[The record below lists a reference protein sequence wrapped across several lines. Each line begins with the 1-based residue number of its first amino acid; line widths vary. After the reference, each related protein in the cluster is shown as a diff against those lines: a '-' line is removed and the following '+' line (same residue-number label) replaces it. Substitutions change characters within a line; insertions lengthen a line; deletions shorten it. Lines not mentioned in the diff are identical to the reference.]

1 MQPRFASRLRGLR
14 LAKLAPISLSLALL
28 TGGVWLTQAS
38 LVPPSAQAYK
48 PRVDV
53 SLDRVANET
62 YDSFIRRADLVAR
75 AAAQRSFDRDIL
87 ASEVSIMVIGRNQGV
102 EAPVMLLDVSR
113 QNWRTRP
120 EPRRWAT
127 YYRTAQALLQL
138 PAGSDAALGG
148 GLGQPVQPPT
158 VVQPATP
165 LAPDRPTPSPTPESR
180 RGRRGRNVPAVQ
192 PSAIPQPAGAPT
204 TVPPAPPTNSGRSDQ

>member
-14 LAKLAPISLSLALL
+14 LSKLAPIHLSLALL
-28 TGGVWLTQAS
+28 TSGVWFTQAS
-38 LVPPSAQAYK
+38 LAPPSAQAYK

-148 GLGQPVQPPT
+148 GMGQPIQPPA

-165 LAPDRPTPSPTPESR
+165 LAPNRPNASPTPESR
-180 RGRRGRNVPAVQ
+180 RGRRGRGPQPAVQ
-192 PSAIPQPAGAPT
+192 PSSIPQPNATPI
-204 TVPPAPPTNSGRSDQ
+204 PAPSVPNQNRSDQ

>member
-1 MQPRFASRLRGLR
+1 MQPRFASRLRSLR
-14 LAKLAPISLSLALL
+14 LSKLAPIHLSLALL
-28 TGGVWLTQAS
+28 TGGVWFTQAS
-38 LVPPSAQAYK
+38 LAPTSAQAYK

-138 PAGSDAALGG
+138 PAGSDAVLGG
-148 GLGQPVQPPT
+148 GLGQPMQPPP

-165 LAPDRPTPSPTPESR
+165 LAPDRPTPSPTTESR
-180 RGRRGRNVPAVQ
+180 RGRRGRAPVQPAVQ
-192 PSAIPQPAGAPT
+192 PTVSPQPNATPIAPLP
-204 TVPPAPPTNSGRSDQ
+204 VPNPN